1 MIADALM
8 VASIGLFRVVVRSFW
23 VVLTHCGCFNG
34 VSRWL

>member
-8 VASIGLFRVVVRSFW
+8 VASIGLLWVVVRSFW
-23 VVLTHCGCFNG
+23 VVLTHCGCFDG